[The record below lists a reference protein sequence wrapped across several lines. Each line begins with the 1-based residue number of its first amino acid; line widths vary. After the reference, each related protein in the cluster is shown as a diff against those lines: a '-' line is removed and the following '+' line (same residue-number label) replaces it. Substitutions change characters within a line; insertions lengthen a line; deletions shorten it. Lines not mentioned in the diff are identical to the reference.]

1 MKQHFGMSGHFQ
13 LTKRRVLSWNDDGTP
28 NTLSEP
34 TLQTPWFDNL
44 ITDAGLNQLGDT
56 SSGYVS
62 SLAYCRIGTGN
73 TAPSNSNVNLVAQ
86 VGATNSAGLG
96 AGVGVSV
103 DGTYIY
109 NRVSRR
115 FSAGTINGVNL
126 AEVAMARAY
135 TGNVFSRALIT
146 DALNNPITIA
156 LDSDEI
162 LDVVYELRAYLPVQ
176 DQTFDVTIDGVATTV
191 TQRYST
197 KTEQLTAFAGW
208 LGQPFMMQSD
218 MQNWSLNGEAYETQ
232 TLVAAGA
239 GMESSYSGT
248 NKAASIAY
256 STYVSGSYTRTA
268 TLTYN
273 ITNANFTTGIGS
285 LYVGSEYNGDG
296 REQCAWPAVGYS
308 FSTKLNKTS
317 TRKAVVAVSIT
328 WGRYVP

>member
-13 LTKRRVLSWNDDGTP
+13 LIKRRVLSWNDDGTP
-28 NTLSEP
+28 NELSEP
-34 TLQTPWFDNL
+34 TLRTPWFDNL
-44 ITDAGLNQLGDT
+44 ITNAGLDQLGDT

-62 SLAYCRIGTGN
+62 SLKYCRIGTGN

-86 VGATNSAGLG
+86 VGATNTAGLG
-96 AGVGVSV
+96 AGVGISV

-115 FSAGTINGVNL
+115 FNAGTINGVNL
-126 AEVAMARAY
+126 AEVAMARAA
-135 TGNVFSRALIT
+135 TGDVFSRALIT

-197 KTEQLTAFAGW
+197 KTAQIVAFAGW
-208 LGQPFMMQSD
+208 LGYPFMMAAGVSE
-218 MQNWSLNGEAYETQ
+218 WSLYGVAYETQ

-239 GMESSYSGT
+239 GMDSPFGGT
-248 NKAASIAY
+248 SQCNSIAY
-256 STYVSGSYTRTA
+256 STYVSGTYTRTA

-285 LYVGSEYNGDG
+285 LYVGTGYGVDG

-308 FSTKLNKTS
+308 FSTKLNKSS
-317 TRKAVVAVSIT
+317 TRKAVVAVSIS